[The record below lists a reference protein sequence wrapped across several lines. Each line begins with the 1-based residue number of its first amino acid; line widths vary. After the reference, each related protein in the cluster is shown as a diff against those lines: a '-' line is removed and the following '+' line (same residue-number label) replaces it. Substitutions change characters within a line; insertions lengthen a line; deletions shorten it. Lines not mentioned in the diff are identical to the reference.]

1 MNNEIAGKII
11 SDVKG
16 FEDVRAAVAKELK
29 ATRRG
34 IPLQRAIFQDY
45 LWHKHINKTWCSPN
59 TPSQY
64 QSSLASSIP
73 DYCGPRRFC
82 G

>member
-11 SDVKG
+11 SDVRG

-34 IPLQRAIFQDY
+34 IPLQRAILQDY
-45 LWHKHINKTWCSPN
+45 MWCKQIKRIRWTLSAL
-59 TPSQY
+59 SQY
-64 QSSLASSIP
+64 QSS
-73 DYCGPRRFC
+73 
-82 G
+82 

>member
-1 MNNEIAGKII
+1 MNNEIAGNIM
-11 SDVKG
+11 SDVRG

-45 LWHKHINKTWCSPN
+45 MGVSKSEEFGA
-59 TPSQY
+59 Q
-64 QSSLASSIP
+64 
-73 DYCGPRRFC
+73 
-82 G
+82 